1 MADEKDQLVVEA
13 ISHWAPRF
21 TTNGVAVSDFTS
33 VTNSVQKWSEWADA
47 WAKAGKVMEDLGHE
61 ALREGRYKSAG
72 AHLSQA
78 AVYYHFAKFVYTD
91 FPAKMKEN
99 HMKAVAC
106 LNEALP
112 YLNPPG
118 ERVNVS
124 YKGFNLP
131 AILRKPNGVENP
143 PIVIM
148 LSGLDSTKEELR
160 STEQLFLDRDLA
172 TLSVDGP
179 GQGESEYDLPI
190 EATWEDVG
198 SAIVDYLETRD
209 DIDVKRIGVW
219 GVSLGGYYAP
229 RMVTAEK
236 RIRACAALAG
246 PYDFGECWEGL
257 PELTRRTFT
266 YRSHKQTQEEGLAV
280 AKTLTLRG
288 IAKDIECPLLV
299 IFGGNDRLIPQTQAE
314 QLIKDTGGELLLL
327 PDGNH
332 GVMNVA
338 AKHRYK
344 TADWMEKQLKRATT
358 SSAEVN

>member
-1 MADEKDQLVVEA
+1 VPEEKDQLVQEA

-21 TTNGVAVSDFTS
+21 TTNGVAVADFAT
-33 VTNSVQKWSEWADA
+33 VTNSIQSWSEWADA
-47 WAKAGKVMEDLGHE
+47 WAVAGKVMEDLGRE
-61 ALREGRYKSAG
+61 ALGEGRYKSAG

-91 FPAKMKEN
+91 YPEKMKEN
-99 HMKAVAC
+99 HGKAVAC

-118 ERVNVS
+118 ERVTIS
-124 YKGFNLP
+124 YKGFDMP
-131 AILRKPNGVENP
+131 AILRKPNGIKNP

-160 STEQLFLDRDLA
+160 STEQLFLERDMA
-172 TLSVDGP
+172 TLSIDGP

-190 EATWEDVG
+190 EATWENVG
-198 SAIVDYLETRD
+198 TAIVDYIETRG
-209 DIDVKRIGVW
+209 DVDAKRIGVW
-219 GVSLGGYYAP
+219 GVSLGGFYAP
-229 RMVTAEK
+229 RMVTGEK
-236 RIRACAALAG
+236 RIKACAALSG
-246 PYDFGECWEGL
+246 PYDFGECWAGL

-266 YRSHKQTQEEGLAV
+266 YRAHKNSQAEGLEV
-280 AKTLTLRG
+280 AKTLTLAG
-288 IAKDIECPLLV
+288 IAKNIECRVLI
-299 IFGGNDRLIPQTQAE
+299 IFGGKDRLFSQDQAE
-314 QLIKDTGGELLLL
+314 RLERESGAELLLL

-344 TADWMEKQLKRATT
+344 TADWMAKHLTA
-358 SSAEVN
+358 

>member
-1 MADEKDQLVVEA
+1 MAEEKDQLVQEA

-21 TTNGVAVSDFTS
+21 TTNGVAVSDFTT

-47 WAKAGKVMEDLGHE
+47 WAVAGKVMEDLGRE
-61 ALREGRYKSAG
+61 ALKEGRYRSAG

-78 AVYYHFAKFVYTD
+78 AVYYHFGKFVYTD
-91 FPAKMKEN
+91 FPEKMKEN

-106 LNEALP
+106 LNDALP

-118 ERVNVS
+118 ERVTIS
-124 YKGFNLP
+124 YKGFDMP
-131 AILRKPNGVENP
+131 AILRKPNGIKNP

-160 STEQLFLDRDLA
+160 STEQLFLERDLA

-190 EATWEDVG
+190 EATWEEVG
-198 SAIVDYLETRD
+198 KAIVDYIETRD
-209 DIDVKRIGVW
+209 DVDAKRIGVW
-219 GVSLGGYYAP
+219 GVSLGGFYAP
-229 RMVTAEK
+229 RMVTGEK
-236 RIRACAALAG
+236 RIKACAALAG
-246 PYDFGECWEGL
+246 PYDLGACWDGL

-266 YRSHKQTQEEGLAV
+266 YRAHKKNQAEGLEV
-280 AKTLTLRG
+280 AKTLTLAGRT
-288 IAKDIECPLLV
+288 KDIECPILI
-299 IFGGNDRLIPQTQAE
+299 IFGGKDRLFSKEQAE
-314 QLIKDTGGELLLL
+314 RLQKETGAELLLL

-344 TADWMEKQLKRATT
+344 TADWMERQLKK
-358 SSAEVN
+358 

>member
-1 MADEKDQLVVEA
+1 MAEEKDQLVQEA

-21 TTNGVAVSDFTS
+21 TTNGVAVSDFTT
-33 VTNSVQKWSEWADA
+33 VTNSVQKWSEWGDA
-47 WAKAGKVMEDLGHE
+47 WAQAGKEMEDLGRE

-78 AVYYHFAKFVYTD
+78 AVYYHFGKFVYVD
-91 FPAKMKEN
+91 YPAKMREN

-106 LNEALP
+106 LNDALP

-118 ERVNVS
+118 ERVTVS
-124 YKGFNLP
+124 YKGFDMP
-131 AILRKPNGVENP
+131 AILRKPNGVKNP

-148 LSGLDSTKEELR
+148 ISGLDSTKEELR
-160 STEQLFLDRDLA
+160 STEQLFLERDLA
-172 TLSVDGP
+172 TLSIDGP

-198 SAIVDYLETRD
+198 KAIVDYLETRE
-209 DIDVKRIGVW
+209 DVDKERIGVW
-219 GVSLGGYYAP
+219 GVSLGGFYAP
-229 RMVTAEK
+229 RMVTDEK
-236 RIRACAALAG
+236 RIKACAALAG
-246 PYDFGECWEGL
+246 PFDFGECWSGL

-266 YRSHKQTQEEGLAV
+266 FRAHKKNQAEGLEV
-280 AKTLTLRG
+280 ARTLTLAG
-288 IAKDIECPLLV
+288 IAQNIECPMLL
-299 IFGGNDRLIPQTQAE
+299 IFGGKDRLFPQSQAE
-314 QLIKDTGGELLLL
+314 RLAAESGAELLLL

-344 TADWMEKQLKRATT
+344 TADWMEKQLKK
-358 SSAEVN
+358 